1 MLTSALAFFSG
12 LAKSEA
18 PFARRGLD
26 DQNIKADPR
35 TVLQERA
42 QMSAPERLLLEL
54 AAMLGAVSEIGE
66 Q

>member
-1 MLTSALAFFSG
+1 
-12 LAKSEA
+12 
-18 PFARRGLD
+18 LD